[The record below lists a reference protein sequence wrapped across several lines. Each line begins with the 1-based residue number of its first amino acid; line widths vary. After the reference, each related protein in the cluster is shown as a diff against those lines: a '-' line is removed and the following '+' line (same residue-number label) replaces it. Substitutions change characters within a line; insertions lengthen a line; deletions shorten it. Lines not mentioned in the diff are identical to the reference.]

1 MESLTI
7 LLNSS
12 KSARISRDGAKYC
25 QTDLRARTKGQVS
38 ENPAYD
44 SEAAEDKLSIPY
56 SRNWDMAFLLRIIR
70 LCALPERTLPSQEV
84 C

>member
-12 KSARISRDGAKYC
+12 KSARISSEGAQYC
-25 QTDLRARTKGQVS
+25 QTDLRARKKGHVS

-56 SRNWDMAFLLRIIR
+56 SRNWDVAFLLRIIR
-70 LCALPERTLPSQEV
+70 LSE
-84 C
+84 